1 MVSTISIINE
11 LCRVLPLCTTTQEG
25 HAFDQH
31 SKPIPLGSNE
41 KVESIKKARTA
52 LQMHRI
58 IGQDSWV
65 VVPLSSVSRPG
76 HQLEGTRLTL
86 VKVPNQ
92 PDAVE
97 FSIRTPVTPPRW
109 KDYDQEL
116 EAAWEGLV
124 GCLLQGDLAGAA
136 RGILTFG
143 YYWYNFMPLA
153 RGTAAVGY
161 TTILALF
168 WAAGVPVC
176 TPIPKDYQ
184 VWDCGWFQGVVS
196 GAELRCSWAFQWYQ
210 YCVHF
215 TDQLVCRKALWEGL
229 MFGTLG
235 TFFGG
240 AASGAVFMLPL

>member
-1 MVSTISIINE
+1 MQKQWLLTAD
-11 LCRVLPLCTTTQEG
+11 PLLVALQEG

-31 SKPIPLGSNE
+31 SKPIPLGSDE
-41 KVESIKKARTA
+41 KREAVKKARTA
-52 LQMHRI
+52 LTMHRI

-124 GCLLQGDLAGAA
+124 ACLLQGDLAGAA

-161 TTILALF
+161 TTILALL
-168 WAAGVPVC
+168 WAAGVPVS

-184 VWDCGWFQGVVS
+184 VKGRGCREAEWGQVV
-196 GAELRCSWAFQWYQ
+196 ALLVLFRLVTIICN
-210 YCVHF
+210 CVQPFGSDQDMHTF
-215 TDQLVCRKALWEGL
+215 TCNCR
-229 MFGTLG
+229 
-235 TFFGG
+235 
-240 AASGAVFMLPL
+240 